1 MGFSWLL
8 SFSCGRRGIRKQ
20 LVKLEKADSQIVIHD
35 LPEPRKVFMIFAMA
49 ESFVSGA
56 ELATALRAEG
66 FRVLVRGR
74 FRGFYRWSLRRS
86 LGAAG
91 ATRIQYQFIN
101 NPVCRFAV

>member
-1 MGFSWLL
+1 MAGGSIFFRHLNSLGRWSERHPFSVSGCRSFLL

-74 FRGFYRWSLRRS
+74 FRGFYR
-86 LGAAG
+86 
-91 ATRIQYQFIN
+91 
-101 NPVCRFAV
+101 